1 MKRFN
6 LLAALLTLSLCLTS
20 CLSITKS
27 KAKGAIEERTF
38 PLTEEVIAL
47 ALSNGVDVTVDSTLP
62 SNEIRVRTH
71 TDIFDILELQ
81 IEDSTLEIGL
91 KSSSLY
97 AEVFEVRIPELSI
110 TTIAM
115 SGGCDLEWDSCQ
127 ATDLTIAISGGAD
140 CEIKG
145 SCETL
150 SVAISGGADADLDE
164 LVAQSV
170 TVAASGGADVEVHA
184 TRALTIQASGGADV
198 TYKGNPEIKD
208 IHTSGG
214 ADVYHE

>member
-6 LLAALLTLSLCLTS
+6 ILVALLTLSLCLTS
-20 CLSITKS
+20 CLSIAKS

-47 ALSNGVDVTVDSTLP
+47 ALSNGVNVTVDSTLP

-81 IEDSTLEIGL
+81 VEDSTLEICL

-170 TVAASGGADVEVHA
+170 TVAASGGADVEVYA